1 MKRKLFSLLVLLLTA
16 VTGAWADATIA
27 KLWVG
32 NSEEVTSEGTI
43 TGTGA
48 TEGTASVAIEN
59 GSMVLTLNNFKFTG
73 CGHNDSGIYYQ
84 SNTNG
89 NTPLIIKIEG
99 DNEITLPGDADKSLY
114 GLFLYGGNGDH
125 VFTITGSG
133 SLTVTV
139 GDGNLSNGI
148 FVQQADLVLAGGT
161 VTANVGNAGAD
172 FKSLGVSVPQG
183 TLTIDGCT
191 LKASGSTTSASRGVN
206 VNNNVT
212 IKSGELEAYG
222 YSKGI
227 KNSGGDALVFAEGVT
242 PTLFKAGDNEASAT
256 DVSKYEGQK
265 YLHVVCTGGDEPATD
280 DTTVFELNGSEATTG
295 TLTLGTSSVEASTV
309 KIHTNTDNVAGIKFS
324 SSYSLA
330 DGKYFTIAPAT
341 GSFKAGDKL
350 TIAVCFNNAD
360 DTKTAKAV
368 IYAADGETLLYTTD
382 QGINGRTM
390 NDDPK
395 VEEYVLTQDAEKLY
409 FGRNGNTATFVTTLK
424 VVRPAG
430 DAPAPAGDGVDYNL
444 TVGEN
449 AHGTITFKV
458 GDETVTKAKQN
469 DVVTVTIT
477 PDAGWSTGSIK
488 GLWYAATGAAKAP
501 KRAQSNIDLLKDFE
515 LEPVEGNPN
524 AFTFVMKR
532 ANAEISVSYRK
543 LLTHA
548 DISFED
554 IAAVTY
560 TGQALTPTVTVK
572 DGQTVLTKDTD
583 YSVSYES
590 NENVGTGKATIV
602 GIGLYSG
609 QVEKTFTINK
619 ADITPTAPTAMTQL
633 TFNGQAQTLV
643 AAGSIT
649 GPGNM
654 EACEMQYSLD
664 GQTYAKE
671 LPTAVNTGSYTVF
684 YKVVGDANHNGVDA
698 QFINVAIYKAALTN
712 VLLEA
717 STLTYNQQ
725 EQSPTITSVKAGTLD
740 VPAEAYTI
748 SGNKATNVGN
758 YLIEILPKDDAQNYD
773 GSAKAQWSIVAAN
786 ANLFTIQLAN
796 SSLVYNGTEQKPAA
810 TVKDGETVLVE
821 GTDYTL
827 TYTNNVNV
835 GTATV
840 TATGIGNYTGTQ
852 TKEFAITKADM
863 VITAPAAISGLV
875 YTTQAQAL
883 ANAGTVEGGEL
894 MYSLD
899 NTQWT
904 TTVPTGTE
912 AKEYTVYYKIV
923 NDANHKA
930 VEPQQFKVTIDKAT
944 LTAAQL
950 TETNFVYNQQEQTVL
965 VSYVNAGTI
974 VVPATSYDVEGNKAT
989 NVGNYEAKMTGKGNF
1004 KGEVK
1009 VQWSIVA
1016 ANAQLFDITLGTTE
1030 YIYDGNAKTPTA
1042 TVKDGEATLVE
1053 NTDYT
1058 LAYTANTAAGT
1069 ATVTATG
1076 KGNYT
1081 GTQTATFVI
1090 KPAKLTS
1097 VTLAQT
1103 EFQYNL
1109 FEPVAQTAGIVEVK
1123 AGNLIVPAAQYEVKG
1138 NTQTEPGEYIVTVT
1152 GKTNFTDSVTAKFVI
1167 LDQVVDGDAEKTETE
1182 EKVDDIDMKVTVV
1195 DRSKK
1200 KLQIDEITEAT
1211 PSGDNLTVTIPA
1223 TINGWSVASIT
1234 AGAMAGMNNVT
1245 DIYMPDTEEPIQI
1258 EADALSGLATIHTSL
1273 ALLDDYA
1280 LMAGLKDNYEG
1291 AKVVCTVTPV
1301 NKYWTLG
1308 TGCDVIIPD
1317 GIDVYTVQVK
1327 NSAEV
1332 ATEIIPEDMLKFGN
1346 ERIVKANNGVLL
1358 LGTAGQSYDLVAYSG
1373 RIASGMPV
1381 ATSDNKDYG
1390 QKNCLE
1396 PVVEK
1401 KHYDSGHYFVL
1412 QNNQFHSILAEGDEV
1427 KVPAGKAVLHLGN
1440 EQAGANARVLK
1451 IDDSTTGISHE
1462 TYKSYETYDWYD
1474 LSGRKLDKMP
1484 IKKGLYIIN
1493 GKKVVVK

>member
-1 MKRKLFSLLVLLLTA
+1 MKQKIFSLLALVCMTLTA
-16 VTGAWADATIA
+16 SADVVPTYA
-27 KLWVG
+27 
-32 NSEEVTSEGTI
+32 
-43 TGTGA
+43 
-48 TEGTASVAIEN
+48 
-59 GSMVLTLNNFKFTG
+59 LTK
-73 CGHNDSGIYYQ
+73 
-84 SNTNG
+84 
-89 NTPLIIKIEG
+89 
-99 DNEITLPGDADKSLY
+99 
-114 GLFLYGGNGDH
+114 
-125 VFTITGSG
+125 
-133 SLTVTV
+133 
-139 GDGNLSNGI
+139 
-148 FVQQADLVLAGGT
+148 
-161 VTANVGNAGAD
+161 
-172 FKSLGVSVPQG
+172 
-183 TLTIDGCT
+183 
-191 LKASGSTTSASRGVN
+191 
-206 VNNNVT
+206 
-212 IKSGELEAYG
+212 
-222 YSKGI
+222 
-227 KNSGGDALVFAEGVT
+227 
-242 PTLFKAGDNEASAT
+242 AT
-256 DVSKYEGQK
+256 D
-265 YLHVVCTGGDEPATD
+265 
-280 DTTVFELNGSEATTG
+280 
-295 TLTLGTSSVEASTV
+295 
-309 KIHTNTDNVAGIKFS
+309 
-324 SSYSLA
+324 
-330 DGKYFTIAPAT
+330 
-341 GSFKAGDKL
+341 
-350 TIAVCFNNAD
+350 
-360 DTKTAKAV
+360 
-368 IYAADGETLLYTTD
+368 
-382 QGINGRTM
+382 
-390 NDDPK
+390 
-395 VEEYVLTQDAEKLY
+395 AE
-409 FGRNGNTATFVTTLK
+409 
-424 VVRPAG
+424 
-430 DAPAPAGDGVDYNL
+430 
-444 TVGEN
+444 

-458 GDETVTKAKQN
+458 GENTVTSAAEGQT
-469 DVVTVTIT
+469 VTVAIEPNT
-477 PDAGWSTGSIK
+477 GWSVGGLQ
-488 GLWYAATGAAKAP
+488 GLWYAAGSTVKAP
-501 KRAQSNIDLLKDFE
+501 KRAQTGVDLLKDFE

-543 LLTHA
+543 LLTHT

-560 TGQALTPTVTVK
+560 TGQALTPDVTVK
-572 DGQTVLTKDTD
+572 DGETVLTKDTD
-583 YSVSYES
+583 FSVSYES

-633 TFNGQAQTLV
+633 TYNGQAQTLV

-649 GPGNM
+649 GPGNL

-671 LPTAVNTGSYTVF
+671 LPTATNAGSYTVF

-712 VLLEA
+712 VLLQA

-725 EQSPTITSVKAGTLD
+725 EQSPVITSVKAGTLD

-773 GSAKAQWSIVAAN
+773 GTAKAQWSIVAAD
-786 ANLFTIQLAN
+786 AQLFTIQLSN
-796 SSLVYNGTEQKPAA
+796 SSLVYNGTELKPTA
-810 TVKDGETVLVE
+810 TVKDGDAVLVE

-827 TYTNNVNV
+827 AYTNNVNV

-840 TATGIGNYTGTQ
+840 TATGIGNYSGTK
-852 TKEFAITKADM
+852 TATFTITQADM
-863 VITAPAAISGLV
+863 VITAPTVKEGLV

-894 MYSLD
+894 FYSLD

-950 TETNFVYNQQEQTVL
+950 TESNFIYNQQEQTAL

-1016 ANAQLFDITLGTTE
+1016 ANANLFNITLGTTE
-1030 YIYDGNAKTPTA
+1030 YIYDGTEKKPAV
-1042 TVKDGEATLVE
+1042 TVKDGSAVLVE
-1053 NTDYT
+1053 GIDYT

-1081 GTQTATFVI
+1081 GTQTATFTI
-1090 KPAKLTS
+1090 KPATLTS

-1109 FEPVAQTAGIVEVK
+1109 FTPVAQTAGIAEVK
-1123 AGNLIVPAAQYEVKG
+1123 AGNLIVPAAQYDVEG
-1138 NTQTEPGEYIVTVT
+1138 NTQTEPGLYTVTVT
-1152 GKTNFTDSVTAKFVI
+1152 GKTNFQGSVTADFVI
-1167 LDQVVDGDAEKTETE
+1167 KDQVVDGEGEKTETGE
-1182 EKVDDIDMKVTVV
+1182 EVDDIDMTVSVV
-1195 DRSKK
+1195 DRTQKTLS
-1200 KLQIDEITEAT
+1200 IDNISEGTPIGEGITVE
-1211 PSGDNLTVTIPA
+1211 IPA
-1223 TINGWSVASIT
+1223 TVNGWEVVSV
-1234 AGAMAGMNNVT
+1234 GANAMGGMNNVT
-1245 DIYMPDTEEPIQI
+1245 DIIMPDTEKPIEI
-1258 EADALSGLATIHTSL
+1258 EAGAFPGTATIHTTL
-1273 ALLDDYA
+1273 AMLDDYA
-1280 LMAGLKDNYEG
+1280 LMASLKDNYE
-1291 AKVVCTVTPV
+1291 ATKVVCTVTPV

-1317 GIDVYTVQVK
+1317 GIAVYTVQVK
-1327 NSAEV
+1327 NTAEV
-1332 ATEIIPEDMLKFGN
+1332 ATEIVPEDQLKYGN
-1346 ERIVKANNGVLL
+1346 ERIIKANNGVLL

-1396 PVVEK
+1396 PVIEK
-1401 KHYDSGHYFVL
+1401 KHYESGHYFVL

-1451 IDDSTTGISHE
+1451 IDDSATGVKEVIE
-1462 TYKSYETYDWYD
+1462 VKEVNDDRFYD
-1474 LSGRKLDKMP
+1474 LSGRRVAKP
-1484 IKKGLYIIN
+1484 TKGLYIMN
-1493 GKKVVVK
+1493 GRKVVVK

>member
-1 MKRKLFSLLVLLLTA
+1 MYMKQKIFSLLVLLVAA
-16 VTGAWADATIA
+16 VTGAWAD
-27 KLWVG
+27 
-32 NSEEVTSEGTI
+32 
-43 TGTGA
+43 
-48 TEGTASVAIEN
+48 
-59 GSMVLTLNNFKFTG
+59 
-73 CGHNDSGIYYQ
+73 
-84 SNTNG
+84 
-89 NTPLIIKIEG
+89 
-99 DNEITLPGDADKSLY
+99 
-114 GLFLYGGNGDH
+114 
-125 VFTITGSG
+125 
-133 SLTVTV
+133 
-139 GDGNLSNGI
+139 
-148 FVQQADLVLAGGT
+148 
-161 VTANVGNAGAD
+161 
-172 FKSLGVSVPQG
+172 
-183 TLTIDGCT
+183 
-191 LKASGSTTSASRGVN
+191 
-206 VNNNVT
+206 
-212 IKSGELEAYG
+212 
-222 YSKGI
+222 
-227 KNSGGDALVFAEGVT
+227 
-242 PTLFKAGDNEASAT
+242 
-256 DVSKYEGQK
+256 DV
-265 YLHVVCTGGDEPATD
+265 
-280 DTTVFELNGSEATTG
+280 TTVFELNGSEATTG
-295 TLTLGTSSVEASTV
+295 TLTLGTSSVEATTV

-330 DGKYFTIAPAT
+330 DGKYFTIAPTT
-341 GSFKAGDKL
+341 GSFKKGDKL
-350 TIAVCFNNAD
+350 SIAVCFNNSD
-360 DTKTAKAV
+360 DTKTAKAA

-409 FGRNGNTATFVTTLK
+409 FGRNGNTAIFVTMLK

-477 PDAGWSTGSIK
+477 PDAGWSTGGIK
-488 GLWYAATGAAKAP
+488 GLWHAGVASAR
-501 KRAQSNIDLLKDFE
+501 RASQAEIDLLKDFD
-515 LEPVEGNPN
+515 LTPVEGNPN

-572 DGQTVLTKDTD
+572 DGSTVLTKDTD
-583 YSVSYES
+583 FSVSYES
-590 NENVGTGKATIV
+590 NENAGTGKATIV
-602 GIGLYSG
+602 GIGKYSG
-609 QVEKTFTINK
+609 QVEMEFTINK

-633 TFNGQAQTLV
+633 TFNGEAQTLV

-671 LPTAVNTGSYTVF
+671 LPTAVNAGSYTVF

-698 QFINVAIYKAALTN
+698 QFISVAIYKAALTN
-712 VLLEA
+712 VLLQTA
-717 STLTYNQQ
+717 TLTYNQQ
-725 EQSPTITSVKAGTLD
+725 EQSPTITSVMAGELV

-758 YLIEILPKDDAQNYD
+758 YLIEIVPKDDAQNYD
-773 GSAKAQWSIVAAN
+773 GTAKAQWSIVAAN
-786 ANLFTIQLAN
+786 ANLFTIQLA
-796 SSLVYNGTEQKPAA
+796 SAELVYNGTEQKPTA
-810 TVKDGETVLVE
+810 TVKDGDAVLVE

-827 TYTNNVNV
+827 AYTNNVNV

-863 VITAPAAISGLV
+863 VITAPTVKEGLV

-930 VEPQQFKVTIDKAT
+930 VEPQQFKVTIDQAT

-950 TETNFVYNQQEQTVL
+950 TETNFIYNQQEQTAL

-974 VVPATSYDVEGNKAT
+974 VVPATSYEITGNKAT

-1030 YIYDGNAKTPTA
+1030 YTYDGTAKTPTV

-1058 LAYTANTAAGT
+1058 LAYTANTNAGT

-1076 KGNYT
+1076 KGNYS
-1081 GTQTATFVI
+1081 GTKTATFTI
-1090 KPAKLTS
+1090 KPATLTS

-1109 FEPVAQTAGIVEVK
+1109 FTPVAQTAGIAEVK
-1123 AGNLIVPAAQYEVKG
+1123 AGNLIVPAEQYEVEG
-1138 NTQTEPGEYIVTVT
+1138 NTQTEPGLYTVTVT
-1152 GKTNFTDSVTAKFVI
+1152 GKTNFQGSVTADFVI
-1167 LDQVVDGDAEKTETE
+1167 KDQVVDGEGEKTESGE
-1182 EKVDDIDMKVTVV
+1182 EVDDIDMTVSVV
-1195 DRSKK
+1195 DRARQTLS
-1200 KLQIDEITEAT
+1200 IDNISEGT
-1211 PSGDNLTVTIPA
+1211 PSTEGITVEIPA
-1223 TINGWSVASIT
+1223 TVNGWTVVSVSAN
-1234 AGAMAGMNNVT
+1234 AMAGMNNVT
-1245 DIYMPDTEEPIQI
+1245 DIIMPDTEKPIQI
-1258 EADALSGLATIHTSL
+1258 EAGALSGLATIHTTL
-1273 ALLDDYA
+1273 AMLDDYA
-1280 LMAGLKDNYEG
+1280 LMASLKDNYEG

-1308 TGCDVIIPD
+1308 TGCDVILPE
-1317 GIDVYTVQVK
+1317 GIDVYTVQTK
-1327 NSAEV
+1327 NTAEV
-1332 ATEIIPEDMLKFGN
+1332 ATEIVPEDQLKYGN
-1346 ERIVKANNGVLL
+1346 ERIIKANNGVLL

-1401 KHYDSGHYFVL
+1401 KHYESGYYFVL
-1412 QNNQFHSILAEGDEV
+1412 KNNEFHSILAEGDEV

-1440 EQAGANARVLK
+1440 EQAGARSQILK
-1451 IDDSTTGISHE
+1451 IEGEATGLEAIDNSQL
-1462 TYKSYETYDWYD
+1462 TIDNGAWYTID
-1474 LSGRKLDKMP
+1474 GRKVTAP
-1484 IKKGLYIIN
+1484 TKKGIYIQN

>member
-1 MKRKLFSLLVLLLTA
+1 MKQKIFSLLVLLVTA
-16 VTGAWADATIA
+16 VTGAWAQTTYTVAGNNAAMFGSVWDPTYTANDMTKNGDGTYSITYTNVYLDDNVLYKVVKDHSWDEAYPNVDRVINIA
-27 KLWVG
+27 KAGTYTLTIHFNPNTHEVYETMPGVAPTYDLKVG
-32 NSEEVTSEGTI
+32 TNAQGTVKFYVGENEVTKAEE
-43 TGTGA
+43 GA
-48 TEGTASVAIEN
+48 TVTVAIEP
-59 GSMVLTLNNFKFTG
+59 
-73 CGHNDSGIYYQ
+73 
-84 SNTNG
+84 NT
-89 NTPLIIKIEG
+89 
-99 DNEITLPGDADKSLY
+99 
-114 GLFLYGGNGDH
+114 
-125 VFTITGSG
+125 
-133 SLTVTV
+133 
-139 GDGNLSNGI
+139 
-148 FVQQADLVLAGGT
+148 
-161 VTANVGNAGAD
+161 
-172 FKSLGVSVPQG
+172 
-183 TLTIDGCT
+183 
-191 LKASGSTTSASRGVN
+191 
-206 VNNNVT
+206 
-212 IKSGELEAYG
+212 
-222 YSKGI
+222 
-227 KNSGGDALVFAEGVT
+227 
-242 PTLFKAGDNEASAT
+242 
-256 DVSKYEGQK
+256 
-265 YLHVVCTGGDEPATD
+265 
-280 DTTVFELNGSEATTG
+280 
-295 TLTLGTSSVEASTV
+295 
-309 KIHTNTDNVAGIKFS
+309 
-324 SSYSLA
+324 
-330 DGKYFTIAPAT
+330 
-341 GSFKAGDKL
+341 
-350 TIAVCFNNAD
+350 
-360 DTKTAKAV
+360 
-368 IYAADGETLLYTTD
+368 
-382 QGINGRTM
+382 
-390 NDDPK
+390 
-395 VEEYVLTQDAEKLY
+395 
-409 FGRNGNTATFVTTLK
+409 
-424 VVRPAG
+424 
-430 DAPAPAGDGVDYNL
+430 
-444 TVGEN
+444 
-449 AHGTITFKV
+449 
-458 GDETVTKAKQN
+458 
-469 DVVTVTIT
+469 
-477 PDAGWSTGSIK
+477 GWSVGGLQ
-488 GLWYAATGAAKAP
+488 GLWYAAGSAVKAP
-501 KRAQSNIDLLKDFE
+501 KRIQAGVDLLKDFE

-524 AFTFVMKR
+524 AFTFTMKR

-543 LLTHA
+543 LLTHT

-560 TGQALTPTVTVK
+560 TGQALTPDVTVK

-590 NENVGTGKATIV
+590 NENAGTGKATIV

-633 TFNGQAQTLV
+633 TYNGEAQTLV

-671 LPTAVNTGSYTVF
+671 LPTAVNAGSYTVF

-725 EQSPTITSVKAGTLD
+725 EQSPIITSVKAGTLD

-758 YLIEILPKDDAQNYD
+758 YLIEILPKDDAQNFD
-773 GSAKAQWSIVAAN
+773 GTAKAQWSIVAAN
-786 ANLFTIQLAN
+786 ANLFNIELSN
-796 SSLVYNGTEQKPAA
+796 SSLVYNGTELKPTA
-810 TVKDGETVLVE
+810 TVKDGETTLVE
-821 GTDYTL
+821 NTDYTL
-827 TYTNNVNV
+827 AYTNNVNV

-840 TATGIGNYTGTQ
+840 TATGIGNYSGTK
-852 TKEFAITKADM
+852 TATFTITQADM
-863 VITAPAAISGLV
+863 VITAPTVKEGLV
-875 YTTQAQAL
+875 YTTQPQAL

-930 VEPQQFKVTIDKAT
+930 VEPQQFKVTIEQAT

-1016 ANAQLFDITLGTTE
+1016 ANANLFNISLGTTE
-1030 YIYDGNAKTPTA
+1030 YTYDGTAKTPTV
-1042 TVKDGEATLVE
+1042 TVKDGSAVLVE
-1053 NTDYT
+1053 GTDYT
-1058 LAYTANTAAGT
+1058 VAYTANTAAGT

-1109 FEPVAQTAGIVEVK
+1109 FTPVAQTAAISEVK
-1123 AGNLIVPAAQYEVKG
+1123 AGNLTVPAAQYEVKG

-1152 GKTNFTDSVTAKFVI
+1152 GKTNFTDNVTAKFVI

-1182 EKVDDIDMKVTVV
+1182 EKVDDIDMTVTVV
-1195 DRSKK
+1195 DRNKK
-1200 KLQIDEITEAT
+1200 ELQIDEITEGA
-1211 PSGDNLTVTIPA
+1211 PSGDNLTVTIPS
-1223 TINGWSVASIT
+1223 TVNGWNVVSV
-1234 AGAMAGMNNVT
+1234 GANAMGGMTNVT
-1245 DIYMPDTEEPIQI
+1245 DIIMPDTEKAIQV
-1258 EADALSGLATIHTSL
+1258 EKGAFPSLAVIHTTL

-1280 LMAGLKDNYEG
+1280 LMASLKDNYE
-1291 AKVVCTVTPV
+1291 ATKVLCTVTPV
-1301 NKYWTLG
+1301 NKFWTLG
-1308 TGCDVIIPD
+1308 TGCDVIIPE
-1317 GIDVYTVQVK
+1317 GIDAYVVK
-1327 NSAEV
+1327 TKNTAEV
-1332 ATEIIPEDMLKFGN
+1332 ATEIIPEEMLKRGN
-1346 ERIVKANNGVLL
+1346 ERIIKANNGVLL
-1358 LGTAGQSYDLVAYSG
+1358 LGEAGKSYDLWAYSG

-1390 QKNCLE
+1390 SDNCLE
-1396 PVVEK
+1396 PVVEN
-1401 KHYDSGHYFVL
+1401 KHYESGHYFVL
-1412 QNNQFHSILAEGDEV
+1412 QNNEFHSILAEGDEV

-1440 EQAGANARVLK
+1440 DQAGANARVLK
-1451 IDDSTTGISHE
+1451 IDDGTTGISLTPNPSPE
-1462 TYKSYETYDWYD
+1462 GEGSVYDIQ
-1474 LSGRKLDKMP
+1474 GRKLQAAP
-1484 IKKGLYIIN
+1484 TTKGLYIVN

>member
-1 MKRKLFSLLVLLLTA
+1 MKKRLLSLLALVMTVMTA
-16 VTGAWADATIA
+16 SAIDVPTYDL
-27 KLWVG
+27 KVG
-32 NSEEVTSEGTI
+32 TNAQGSVKFYVAETEVTKAAE
-43 TGTGA
+43 GA
-48 TEGTASVAIEN
+48 TVTVAIEP
-59 GSMVLTLNNFKFTG
+59 
-73 CGHNDSGIYYQ
+73 
-84 SNTNG
+84 NT
-89 NTPLIIKIEG
+89 
-99 DNEITLPGDADKSLY
+99 
-114 GLFLYGGNGDH
+114 
-125 VFTITGSG
+125 
-133 SLTVTV
+133 
-139 GDGNLSNGI
+139 
-148 FVQQADLVLAGGT
+148 
-161 VTANVGNAGAD
+161 
-172 FKSLGVSVPQG
+172 
-183 TLTIDGCT
+183 
-191 LKASGSTTSASRGVN
+191 
-206 VNNNVT
+206 
-212 IKSGELEAYG
+212 
-222 YSKGI
+222 
-227 KNSGGDALVFAEGVT
+227 
-242 PTLFKAGDNEASAT
+242 
-256 DVSKYEGQK
+256 
-265 YLHVVCTGGDEPATD
+265 
-280 DTTVFELNGSEATTG
+280 
-295 TLTLGTSSVEASTV
+295 
-309 KIHTNTDNVAGIKFS
+309 
-324 SSYSLA
+324 
-330 DGKYFTIAPAT
+330 
-341 GSFKAGDKL
+341 
-350 TIAVCFNNAD
+350 
-360 DTKTAKAV
+360 
-368 IYAADGETLLYTTD
+368 
-382 QGINGRTM
+382 
-390 NDDPK
+390 
-395 VEEYVLTQDAEKLY
+395 
-409 FGRNGNTATFVTTLK
+409 
-424 VVRPAG
+424 
-430 DAPAPAGDGVDYNL
+430 
-444 TVGEN
+444 
-449 AHGTITFKV
+449 
-458 GDETVTKAKQN
+458 
-469 DVVTVTIT
+469 
-477 PDAGWSTGSIK
+477 GWSVGGLQ
-488 GLWYAATGAAKAP
+488 GLWYAAGSAVKAP
-501 KRAQSNIDLLKDFE
+501 KRVQSNIDLLKDFE

-543 LLTHA
+543 LLTHT

-583 YSVSYES
+583 FSVSYES

-643 AAGSIT
+643 AAGSIA
-649 GPGNM
+649 GPGNL

-671 LPTAVNTGSYTVF
+671 LPTAVNAGSYTVF

-725 EQSPTITSVKAGTLD
+725 EQSPVITSVKAGELV

-773 GSAKAQWSIVAAN
+773 GTAKAQWSIVAAD
-786 ANLFTIQLAN
+786 AQIFTINLG
-796 SSLVYNGTEQKPAA
+796 STSLVFNGTELKPTV
-810 TVKDGETVLVE
+810 TVKDGDAVLVE

-827 TYTNNVNV
+827 AYTNNVNV

-852 TKEFAITKADM
+852 TKEFSITKADM
-863 VITAPAAISGLV
+863 TITAPAAISGLV
-875 YTTQAQAL
+875 YTTQPQAL
-883 ANAGTVEGGEL
+883 ATAGTVEGGEM

-899 NTQWT
+899 NQTWAK
-904 TTVPTGTE
+904 TVPTGTD
-912 AKEYTVYYKIV
+912 AKEYTVYYKIEA
-923 NDANHKA
+923 DANHKA
-930 VEPQQFKVTIDKAT
+930 VDPQNFKVTIDKAT

-950 TETNFVYNQQEQTVL
+950 TETNFVYNQQEQTAL

-1016 ANAQLFDITLGTTE
+1016 ANANLFNISLGTTE
-1030 YIYDGNAKTPTA
+1030 YIYDGTAKTPTV

-1058 LAYTANTAAGT
+1058 LAYTDNTNAGT

-1076 KGNYT
+1076 KGNYS
-1081 GTQTATFVI
+1081 GTKTATFTI
-1090 KPAKLTS
+1090 KPATLTS

-1103 EFQYNL
+1103 EFQYKL
-1109 FEPVAQTAGIVEVK
+1109 FTPVAQTAEIAEVK
-1123 AGNLIVPAAQYEVKG
+1123 AGNLIVPAEQYEVEG
-1138 NTQTEPGEYIVTVT
+1138 NTQTEPGTYTVTVT
-1152 GKTNFTDSVTAKFVI
+1152 GKTNFQGSVTADFVI
-1167 LDQVVDGDAEKTETE
+1167 KDQVVDGEGEKTESGE
-1182 EKVDDIDMKVTVV
+1182 EVDDIDMTVSVV
-1195 DRSKK
+1195 DRTQQTLS
-1200 KLQIDEITEAT
+1200 IDNITGGTA
-1211 PSGDNLTVTIPA
+1211 SGEGITVEIPA
-1223 TINGWSVASIT
+1223 TVNGWEVVSVGAN
-1234 AGAMAGMNNVT
+1234 AMAGMNNVT
-1245 DIYMPDTEEPIQI
+1245 DIIMPDTEKPIEI
-1258 EADALSGLATIHTSL
+1258 EAGAFPGTATIHTSL
-1273 ALLDDYA
+1273 AMLDDYA
-1280 LMAGLKDNYEG
+1280 LMASLKDNYED

-1332 ATEIIPEDMLKFGN
+1332 ATEIVPEDQLKYGN

-1396 PVVEK
+1396 PVIEK

-1412 QNNQFHSILAEGDEV
+1412 QNNEFHSILAEGNEV
-1427 KVPAGKAVLHLGN
+1427 KVPAGKAVLHLGD
-1440 EQAGANARVLK
+1440 EQAGAKAMVLQIAEEATGVDSIENGK
-1451 IDDSTTGISHE
+1451 LTIDN
-1462 TYKSYETYDWYD
+1462 YYD
-1474 LSGRKLDKMP
+1474 LSGRKLNGMP
-1484 IKKGLYIIN
+1484 TKGGIYVKN
-1493 GKKVVVK
+1493 GRKVVVR